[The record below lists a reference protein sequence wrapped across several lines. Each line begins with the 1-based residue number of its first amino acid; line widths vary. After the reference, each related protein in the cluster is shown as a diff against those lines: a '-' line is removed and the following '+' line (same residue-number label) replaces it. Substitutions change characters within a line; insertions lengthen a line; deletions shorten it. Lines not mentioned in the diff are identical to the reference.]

1 MMSTEDATQDS
12 NNSTIERF
20 MLNLSDRVLYG
31 FFTIYFLS
39 LFMSVMPPFFS
50 YFNRMKPMIL
60 GLSFIMFW
68 ILFICIMMAVGL
80 AVLYQV
86 EKIRGDLV

>member
-1 MMSTEDATQDS
+1 MAIQNS
-12 NNSTIERF
+12 NNNIIGKF
-20 MLNLSDRVLYG
+20 ILNLSNRVVYG
-31 FFTIYFLS
+31 FFTIYFLA
-39 LFMSVMPPFFS
+39 LFMSVMPPFFG
-50 YFNRMKPMIL
+50 YFNRMNPMIF

-68 ILFICIMMAVGL
+68 ILFVCIMMAVGL